1 MVSSMSPEREGEL
14 RELGRQLYEAERA
27 RQAVPQVSAGRPWL
41 GPAEAYRVQ
50 QEVVRRRMATG
61 ETIVG
66 WKIGL
71 TSEAMRRQLN
81 VDQPDY
87 GPILSG
93 YMVAPGTAIPVG
105 ELIQPRIEAEIAFVL
120 RAPLRG
126 PGVTAADVLASTEG
140 VAAALE
146 IIDSRIEAWKLTLPD
161 TIADL
166 ASSARV
172 TWSGRL
178 VPLDGLDLKAIRVVL
193 ERGGEVVGEGL
204 GSAVLGDPAEAVAW
218 AANTLGGLGVTMEAG
233 QLIMPGALHASV
245 WAHAGDVFEARFD
258 HLGAVT
264 ARFA

>member
-1 MVSSMSPEREGEL
+1 MTTLADHDAEL
-14 RELGRQLYEAERA
+14 LDLGRSLYDAERA
-27 RQAVPQVSAGRPWL
+27 RRAVPQISAGRPWL
-41 GPAEAYRVQ
+41 GAAEAYRVQ
-50 QEVVRRRMATG
+50 KEVVRRRLADG

-71 TSEAMRRQLN
+71 TSEAMRRQLG

-93 YMVAPGTAIPVG
+93 YLVPPGAEIPTAD
-105 ELIQPRIEAEIAFVL
+105 LIQPRIESEIAFVL
-120 RAPLRG
+120 RSPLRG
-126 PGVTAADVLASTEG
+126 PGVTAADVLAATEG

-172 TWSGRL
+172 AWSGRL
-178 VPLDGLDLKAIRVVL
+178 VPATGLDLRTIRVVL
-193 ERGGEVVGEGL
+193 RRGAEVVGEGV

-218 AANTLGGLGVTMEAG
+218 AANTLARFGVTMEAG
-233 QLIMPGALHASV
+233 HLIMPGALHASV
-245 WAHAGDVFEARFD
+245 PVQPGDAFEAEFD
-258 HLGAVT
+258 GLGTVA

>member
-1 MVSSMSPEREGEL
+1 VSLATTPEREAEL
-14 RELGRQLYEAERA
+14 LELGRQLFEAERA
-27 RQAVPQVSAGRPWL
+27 RQPVAPISSGRPWL

-50 QEVVRRRMATG
+50 QEVVRRRMAAG

-93 YMVAPGTAIPVG
+93 YLVPAGTAIPVG
-105 ELIQPRIEAEIAFVL
+105 DLIQPRIEAEIAFVL

-126 PGVTAADVLASTEG
+126 PGVTAADVLAATEG
-140 VAAALE
+140 VAASLE

-166 ASSARV
+166 ASSAHV
-172 TWSGRL
+172 AWSGRV
-178 VPLDGLDLKAIRVVL
+178 VPVEGLDLKAIRVVL
-193 ERGGEVVGEGL
+193 ERDGETVGEGL
-204 GSAVLGDPAEAVAW
+204 GAAVLGDPAEAVAW
-218 AANTLGGLGVTMEAG
+218 AANTLAGFGVTMEAG

-245 WAHAGDVFEARFD
+245 PARAGDVFEARFD

>member
-1 MVSSMSPEREGEL
+1 MTAPITPERE
-14 RELGRQLYEAERA
+14 RELLDLGLRLYEAERA
-27 RQAVPQVSAGRPWL
+27 RRPVPQLSAGRPWL
-41 GPAEAYRVQ
+41 GPAEAYRIQ
-50 QEVVRRRMATG
+50 QEVVRRRLAAG

-71 TSEAMRRQLN
+71 TSEAMRRQLG

-93 YMVAPGTAIPVG
+93 YLAPDDAPIRTAD
-105 ELIQPRIEAEIAFVL
+105 LIQPRIESEIAFVL
-120 RAPLRG
+120 RSPLRG
-126 PGVTAADVLASTEG
+126 PGVTAADVLAATEG

-172 TWSGRL
+172 AWSRRL
-178 VPLDGLDLKAIRVVL
+178 VSVDGLDLQAIHVVL
-193 ERGGEVVGEGL
+193 RRGDEVVGEGV

-218 AANTLGGLGVTMEAG
+218 AANTLAGFGVTMEAG
-233 QLIMPGALHASV
+233 HLIMPGALHASV
-245 WAHAGDVFEARFD
+245 PVQAGDTFEAEFD
-258 HLGAVT
+258 ALGAVS